1 MNLEEQKSTSHG
13 STFLFFMFVDFSCLK
28 FMKKNYQKRFLV
40 SEFISNVY
48 LINKIHWLYFVNTCL
63 GGLKFLHPTPL
74 KREKV

>member
-1 MNLEEQKSTSHG
+1 MNLEEQKSMPHG
-13 STFLFFMFVDFSCLK
+13 STFLFFMLVDFSCLK
-28 FMKKNYQKRFLV
+28 FMKKTYQKRVLV

-48 LINKIHWLYFVNTCL
+48 LINNIHWFYFVNTCL